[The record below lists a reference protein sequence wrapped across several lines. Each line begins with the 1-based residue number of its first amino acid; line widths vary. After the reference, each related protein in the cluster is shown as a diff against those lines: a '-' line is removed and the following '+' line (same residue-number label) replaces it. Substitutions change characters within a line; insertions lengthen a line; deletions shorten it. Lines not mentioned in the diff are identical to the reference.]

1 MDELGRFL
9 SEHEFDFV
17 NPKHDYEWDKYKD
30 DVEEITVDIE
40 EDDGFEEW

>member
-17 NPKHDYEWDKYKD
+17 NPKYDYEWEKYKD
-30 DVEEITVDIE
+30 DVEEIANTKTMIPQR
-40 EDDGFEEW
+40 